1 MYHST
6 LEQPTFG
13 EHDESDALP
22 SDAIAAAELDDLRDR
37 RVYAARLGCVLHILH
52 IAVTAG
58 MASTFF
64 MGPLGKGPWNE
75 WERDH
80 VFSLLGLVWY
90 NTSRSDSC
98 NANFERWKRKVA
110 AKLPD
115 KEWYVKFIKPAE
127 TRWMVVF
134 DGAKILEQRWEEIT
148 WPFCDWAPQNILKTA
163 FKSYWYFF
171 GSSFFSGGG
180 EEVVSMATP
189 ETMTKRRFL
198 THPCSTVAY
207 AMRVLFFVLCALKP
221 KEVYSSLRFSI
232 FGATPP
238 SGQGT

>member
-1 MYHST
+1 MSHST
-6 LEQPTFG
+6 PEQPTFG

-37 RVYAARLGCVLHILH
+37 RVYAARLGCVLHILY

-58 MASTFF
+58 MTRTFF

-90 NTSRSDSC
+90 NTSCSDSC
-98 NANFERWKRKVA
+98 CPVLDSNFALLLENFRRARVA
-110 AKLPD
+110 EAPKARLD
-115 KEWYVKFIKPAE
+115 F
-127 TRWMVVF
+127 F
-134 DGAKILEQRWEEIT
+134 CGADLFWGA
-148 WPFCDWAPQNILKTA
+148 D
-163 FKSYWYFF
+163 
-171 GSSFFSGGG
+171 FFSGAG

-198 THPCSTVAY
+198 THPFSTVAY
-207 AMRVLFFVLCALKP
+207 AMRVLFFVLCAL
-221 KEVYSSLRFSI
+221 
-232 FGATPP
+232 
-238 SGQGT
+238 

>member
-1 MYHST
+1 MSHST
-6 LEQPTFG
+6 PEQPTFG

-37 RVYAARLGCVLHILH
+37 KVYAARLGCVLHILR

-58 MASTFF
+58 MTSTFF

-80 VFSLLGLVWY
+80 VFSLFGLVWY

-110 AKLPD
+110 AKFPD
-115 KEWYVKFIKPAE
+115 KEWDVKFIKPAE

-148 WPFCDWAPQNILKTA
+148 WCPWRRP
-163 FKSYWYFF
+163 
-171 GSSFFSGGG
+171 
-180 EEVVSMATP
+180 
-189 ETMTKRRFL
+189 KR
-198 THPCSTVAY
+198 
-207 AMRVLFFVLCALKP
+207 
-221 KEVYSSLRFSI
+221 
-232 FGATPP
+232 
-238 SGQGT
+238 

>member
-1 MYHST
+1 MSHST
-6 LEQPTFG
+6 PEQPTFG

-52 IAVTAG
+52 IAVITAG
-58 MASTFF
+58 MTSTFF

-90 NTSRSDSC
+90 NTNRSDSPGKGC
-98 NANFERWKRKVA
+98 R
-110 AKLPD
+110 
-115 KEWYVKFIKPAE
+115 
-127 TRWMVVF
+127 
-134 DGAKILEQRWEEIT
+134 GAKGTSR
-148 WPFCDWAPQNILKTA
+148 
-163 FKSYWYFF
+163 FF
-171 GSSFFSGGG
+171 LWSRFVLGSRFFSGAGE

-198 THPCSTVAY
+198 THPFSTVAY
-207 AMRVLFFVLCALKP
+207 ATRVLFFVLCALKP
-221 KEVYSSLRFSI
+221 KEVYSKLRFSI
-232 FGATPP
+232 FGATSP
-238 SGQGT
+238 